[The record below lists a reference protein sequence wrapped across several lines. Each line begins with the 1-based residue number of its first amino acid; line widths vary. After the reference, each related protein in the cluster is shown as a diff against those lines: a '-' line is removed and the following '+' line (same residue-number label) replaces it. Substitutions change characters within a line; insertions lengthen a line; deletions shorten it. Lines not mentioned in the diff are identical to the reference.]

1 MKVLIF
7 GVDTLDCAAANCG
20 IALRRMGHQVHYFD
34 PAAYPAVAAPFRSSW
49 RGRFVTQQ
57 LLSLIPGGSSLFE
70 RSLVRVVEE
79 LDPDLVLV
87 ISITS
92 VSSAAIE
99 AIKARS
105 RAKVAGWFQDH
116 VVNFGRH
123 EFMLAPYDGLFFKD
137 PYIVERLHDFA
148 GMENVFFLPEG
159 CEPSVHRPV
168 PLTAAERER
177 FSCELMTYGNFYP
190 YRAKVLEHLD
200 GFDLRLY
207 GGRPARWIRHPLT
220 NHWQGRD
227 IYREEKAKAVAGAK
241 IVLSTSHFGE
251 IRSANARVFEVAGI
265 GGFQVAD
272 APGVGDYFEP
282 GREIVTF
289 KGPDE
294 LRKVISHYLPRE
306 DERREIAERGRAR
319 AHREHTYEARLT
331 ELFQT
336 VGLAST
342 VSSSGSSVSAGGGVG
357 A

>member
-20 IALRRMGHQVHYFD
+20 IALRRMGHEVHYFD
-34 PAAYPAVAAPFRSSW
+34 PAAHPAALAPFRHTW
-49 RGRFVTQQ
+49 QGRLLTQT
-57 LLSLIPGGSSLFE
+57 LLGFLPGGSSAFE
-70 RSLVRVVEE
+70 RPLVAQVEKVE
-79 LDPDLVLV
+79 PDLVLI

-99 AIKARS
+99 AIKRRT

-137 PYIVERLHDFA
+137 PYIVERLCDW
-148 GMENVFFLPEG
+148 GGLRNVFFLPEG

-168 PLTAAERER
+168 SLTAAEREQLA
-177 FSCELMTYGNFYP
+177 CDLVTYGNFYP
-190 YRAKVLEHLD
+190 YRAKILEHLD

-220 NHWQGRD
+220 RRWQGRD
-227 IYREEKAKAVAGAK
+227 VYRDEKAKVVAAAK

-251 IRSANARVFEVAGI
+251 IRSANARIFEVAGI

-272 APGVGDYFEP
+272 APGVADYFEP

-289 KGPDE
+289 KGPEE
-294 LRKVISHYLPRE
+294 LRKVIAHYLPRE
-306 DERREIAERGRAR
+306 DERREIAERGRLR
-319 AHREHTYEARLT
+319 AHREHTYEARLGV
-331 ELFQT
+331 LLDR
-336 VGLAST
+336 VGLAPA
-342 VSSSGSSVSAGGGVG
+342 SGARGSAVDTSAGAG